1 MQHLTIRISFPPS
14 LRNPGKL
21 NSKKLPDFDLVV
33 SPFTEGPKSALT
45 MQTAHMIPNAAIIC
59 LYEPFADV
67 TDPNDGPSRRV
78 LGAAQAIVLMLQNLA
93 ATLPGGM
100 TTLTDVMHSSASVC
114 LVTAAR
120 TSLIFYRHSLN
131 VQDRATAEAHRM
143 DIETIRLVLVAFGE
157 RSKVR
162 TIRDA
167 RCT

>member
-1 MQHLTIRISFPPS
+1 
-14 LRNPGKL
+14 
-21 NSKKLPDFDLVV
+21 
-33 SPFTEGPKSALT
+33 
-45 MQTAHMIPNAAIIC
+45 MIPNAAIIC

-78 LGAAQAIVLMLQNLA
+78 LGAAQAMVLMLQNLA

-157 RSKVR
+157 RSKVS
-162 TIRDA
+162 TMRDA
-167 RCT
+167 CRT